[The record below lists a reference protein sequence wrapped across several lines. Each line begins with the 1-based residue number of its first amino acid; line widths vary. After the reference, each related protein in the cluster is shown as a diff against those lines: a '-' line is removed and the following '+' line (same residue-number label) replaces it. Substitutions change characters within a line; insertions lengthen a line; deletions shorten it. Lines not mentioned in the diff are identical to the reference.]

1 MLRSYELSL
10 PKILRVMRLSELE
23 TGEKGVIVK
32 VLGHGGFRK
41 RIVEM
46 GFIKGKTVEVLLN
59 APLRDPIK
67 YKVLGYE
74 ISLRRQ
80 EAEMIEVVSE
90 EEAKKQADRML
101 DAKIPVRLVNV
112 KKEHRLEFF
121 TGLFP
126 MGVNCILVCTG
137 EEKVQVQ
144 LNDLVIRTAEE
155 DLPEDEPR
163 IENPELHLTALY
175 FVQELRRNPEEMT
188 EEMDALNEEMM
199 AHFYEGKYL
208 VAVQENN
215 QIPALRRTSG
225 KVYQPIFTDL
235 MEFVKFDKEQK
246 YRALIMDAET
256 VAKQLPDGME
266 GVAINPFGVNV
277 LLDIS
282 KSTASEEE

>member
-1 MLRSYELSL
+1 MEKMDVLEMLR
-10 PKILRVMRLSELE
+10 
-23 TGEKGVIVK
+23 
-32 VLGHGGFRK
+32 
-41 RIVEM
+41 
-46 GFIKGKTVEVLLN
+46 
-59 APLRDPIK
+59 
-67 YKVLGYE
+67 
-74 ISLRRQ
+74 
-80 EAEMIEVVSE
+80 EAEDIYVIYSACTNMPFVYCDPETYDDEVILFDSE

-137 EEKVQVQ
+137 EEKVQIQ

-208 VAVQENN
+208 VAVQEDN

-266 GVAINPFGVNV
+266 GIAINPFGVNV

>member
-1 MLRSYELSL
+1 MEKMDVLEMLR
-10 PKILRVMRLSELE
+10 
-23 TGEKGVIVK
+23 
-32 VLGHGGFRK
+32 
-41 RIVEM
+41 
-46 GFIKGKTVEVLLN
+46 
-59 APLRDPIK
+59 
-67 YKVLGYE
+67 
-74 ISLRRQ
+74 
-80 EAEMIEVVSE
+80 EAEDIYVIYSACTNMPFVYCDPETYDDEVILFDSE

-208 VAVQENN
+208 VAVQEDN

-282 KSTASEEE
+282 KSTASEPATGRFFRMLWQQKGGQWKLSAFAVLISFFVYYF

>member
-1 MLRSYELSL
+1 MEKMDVLEMLR
-10 PKILRVMRLSELE
+10 
-23 TGEKGVIVK
+23 
-32 VLGHGGFRK
+32 
-41 RIVEM
+41 
-46 GFIKGKTVEVLLN
+46 
-59 APLRDPIK
+59 
-67 YKVLGYE
+67 
-74 ISLRRQ
+74 
-80 EAEMIEVVSE
+80 EAEDIYVIYSACTNMPFVYCDPETYDDEVILFDSE

-155 DLPEDEPR
+155 
-163 IENPELHLTALY
+163 ENPELHLTALY

-208 VAVQENN
+208 VAVQEDN

-246 YRALIMDAET
+246 YRALIMDAEM

>member
-1 MLRSYELSL
+1 MEKMDVLEMLR
-10 PKILRVMRLSELE
+10 
-23 TGEKGVIVK
+23 
-32 VLGHGGFRK
+32 
-41 RIVEM
+41 
-46 GFIKGKTVEVLLN
+46 
-59 APLRDPIK
+59 
-67 YKVLGYE
+67 
-74 ISLRRQ
+74 
-80 EAEMIEVVSE
+80 EAEDIYVIYSACTNMPFVYCDPETYDDEVILFDSE

-208 VAVQENN
+208 VAVQEDN
-215 QIPALRRTSG
+215 
-225 KVYQPIFTDL
+225 
-235 MEFVKFDKEQK
+235 
-246 YRALIMDAET
+246 
-256 VAKQLPDGME
+256 
-266 GVAINPFGVNV
+266 
-277 LLDIS
+277 
-282 KSTASEEE
+282 